1 MRKTLYVLLFSFLAL
16 GMSSCKE
23 QEATEKFEIENLVGT
38 WELSSTKTYDR
49 EAKFLEQIFPSD
61 DYGCGLMTWT
71 YTTDKI
77 DILQFVGK
85 DENGNC
91 LEKIVGLNYTL
102 QNNNINTL
110 DELGIEEKM
119 LITNLT
125 NDELV
130 VMVSLPNPVKEDA
143 NSIKYTEISYKRI
156 K

>member
-23 QEATEKFEIENLVGT
+23 QEATEKFEIEDLVGT

-49 EAKFLEQIFPSD
+49 EAKFIEQIFPSD

-77 DILQFVGK
+77 DIHQFVGK

-91 LEKIVGLNYTL
+91 LEEIVGLNYTL
-102 QNNNINTL
+102 QNNNISTL
-110 DELGIEEKM
+110 DELGIEDKM

>member
-1 MRKTLYVLLFSFLAL
+1 MLSFLLFSLLIL

-23 QEATEKFEIENLVGT
+23 QEAAKKYEIEDLVGT

-49 EAKFLEQIFPSD
+49 EAKFLEQIYPTD

-77 DILQFVGK
+77 DILKYVGK

-91 LEKIVGLNYTL
+91 LEEIVGLNYTL

-110 DELGIEEKM
+110 DELGIEDKM

-130 VMVSLPNPVKEDA
+130 VMVSLPNPAQEDA
-143 NSIKYTEISYKRI
+143 NSIKYTEISYK
-156 K
+156 KVK

>member
-1 MRKTLYVLLFSFLAL
+1 MLSFLLFSLVTL
-16 GMSSCKE
+16 GMSSCKD
-23 QEATEKFEIENLVGT
+23 QEATKEYEIENLVGT
-38 WELSSTKTYDR
+38 WELSWTKIYDR
-49 EAKFLEQIFPSD
+49 EAKFLEQINPTD

-77 DILQFVGK
+77 DILNYVGK

-91 LEKIVGLNYTL
+91 LEEIVGLNYTL

-110 DELGIEEKM
+110 DELGIKDKM

-130 VMVSLPNPVKEDA
+130 VMVSLPNPAQEEA
-143 NSIKYTEISYKRI
+143 NAIKYTEISYKRV